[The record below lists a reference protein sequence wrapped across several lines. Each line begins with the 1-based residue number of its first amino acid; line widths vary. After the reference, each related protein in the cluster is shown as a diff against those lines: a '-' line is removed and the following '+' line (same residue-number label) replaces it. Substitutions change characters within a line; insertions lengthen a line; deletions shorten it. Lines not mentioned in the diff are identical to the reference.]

1 MFRATCSE
9 CEPSDQVEQRW
20 SDSRFK
26 SDGFRIRRFSGQSL
40 PEPMRHR
47 SESPLAAKQH
57 SAPRKQGEQELS
69 EAFRADCLT
78 SCEDPSCQAFG
89 VLFGVSRVR
98 QIERKKEMTAD
109 PMTHEP
115 FVH

>member
-1 MFRATCSE
+1 M
-9 CEPSDQVEQRW
+9 
-20 SDSRFK
+20 
-26 SDGFRIRRFSGQSL
+26 RRFSGQSL

-47 SESPLAAKQH
+47 GESPLAAKQH

-69 EAFRADCLT
+69 EAFRADCLR

-89 VLFGVSRVR
+89 VLVSVSQVR

-109 PMTHEP
+109 PITHEP
-115 FVH
+115 FVHQTIPLIGWLV

>member
-1 MFRATCSE
+1 M
-9 CEPSDQVEQRW
+9 
-20 SDSRFK
+20 
-26 SDGFRIRRFSGQSL
+26 RRFSGQSL

-89 VLFGVSRVR
+89 VLFGVSQVR

-115 FVH
+115 FVHQTIPLIGWPV

>member
-1 MFRATCSE
+1 MVYKFCAFDTVRM
-9 CEPSDQVEQRW
+9 
-20 SDSRFK
+20 
-26 SDGFRIRRFSGQSL
+26 RRFSGQSL

-89 VLFGVSRVR
+89 VLFGVSQVR

-109 PMTHEP
+109 PSTAVNCHGDRRSHGP
-115 FVH
+115 GPVHRK